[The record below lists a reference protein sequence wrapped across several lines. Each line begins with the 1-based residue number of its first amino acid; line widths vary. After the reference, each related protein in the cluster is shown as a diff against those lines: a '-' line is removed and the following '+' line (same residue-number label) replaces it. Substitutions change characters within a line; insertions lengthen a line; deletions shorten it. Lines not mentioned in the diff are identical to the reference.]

1 MFGLIERDIEYIVKA
16 MKKFNEIE
24 KAIVFGSR
32 AIGNYKKG
40 SDVDI
45 AIIGDGIDS
54 KTVYKLDDYLNEVYP
69 LPYFFD
75 ILQYNCITNEN
86 LKKHIDN
93 EGKIIYERKYGVFIT
108 PYFYKIRIY
117 LNKRAILNK
126 ESYSSSLI
134 K

>member
-93 EGKIIYERKYGVFIT
+93 EGKIIYDVSGEEKKKLHVSDLLAKFEEVSGGEFANDRMM
-108 PYFYKIRIY
+108 
-117 LNKRAILNK
+117 L
-126 ESYSSSLI
+126 S
-134 K
+134 